1 MPTDDD
7 DSDRR
12 MIKAEKKR
20 LREED
25 RRRKFLQ
32 AYAAH
37 NGVQLAP
44 IAVSGFRA
52 KRSSKVARH
61 YHSWTPRKTAVMQK
75 VAAALLREEEA
86 EYEEEEEEEE
96 EVYEYEHEYEA
107 QYETE
112 HHDDREVENHV
123 QAERIVPEQE
133 EWMRQYAPQQQ
144 QQQKSQQQPSLTD
157 HPMENWMAHYP
168 TASQQHQH
176 SQPTNSGCRPQPQSC
191 VIPQQPPEPL
201 AYVNMRRESAPYPI
215 SALHVEPQPH
225 SMDSSVQRHRYDA
238 VTSHAPVFVPEPSMT
253 TTNTYSH
260 QIWYVLILVGLALL
274 FLSERYQF
282 CPYLASVTASILVTF
297 AAGRL
302 TAATTDHDPC

>member
-12 MIKAEKKR
+12 MTKAEKKR

-44 IAVSGFRA
+44 IAVGGFRA

-96 EVYEYEHEYEA
+96 EVYEYEHEYETE
-107 QYETE
+107 QMEVE

-123 QAERIVPEQE
+123 NSHAERIVPEQE
-133 EWMRQYAPQQQ
+133 EWMRQYVPQQQ
-144 QQQKSQQQPSLTD
+144 QQQQK
-157 HPMENWMAHYP
+157 
-168 TASQQHQH
+168 SQQHQH

-260 QIWYVLILVGLALL
+260 QKWYVLILVGLALL